1 MAALDFFNNVADDYG
16 TDEDGIA
23 NPDSEG
29 VEIPPSEVQLTKE
42 QVNELQQIVNP
53 LTDCDDMGVD
63 LYLQT
68 LEFVQSVI

>member
-23 NPDSEG
+23 NPDNEG
-29 VEIPPSEVQLTKE
+29 VEIPPSEVQLTEE

>member
-1 MAALDFFNNVADDYG
+1 MAALDIFNNVADDYG

-23 NPDSEG
+23 NPDNEG
-29 VEIPPSEVQLTKE
+29 VEIPPSEVQLTEE